1 MKNLLED
8 LYSDVLTA
16 PTIEAF
22 KVELIKFGKKL
33 GFDLVIADYGSPPPK
48 RAWTSI
54 HNYPSRWWE
63 QQSQFLPKDPVNVA
77 IEASSRPILWNAE
90 YYKRSG
96 AGEIAEAF
104 APFGFAAGFDVPI
117 HAANGALLI
126 LGFSRDVALSK
137 DAAELVRVVAEAQL
151 FSSFALPALDR
162 LLAHTTQADFPKLT
176 PKELEVLK
184 WTIAGKTAFEVGAI
198 LSTTERTANFHVR
211 NICEKLGVVNKNSAI
226 AKAFELKIIV

>member
-16 PTIEAF
+16 LTIEAF
-22 KVELIKFGKKL
+22 KFELIKFGKKL

-54 HNYPSRWWE
+54 NNYPKKWIDQSSQYVPVDVVNAAGRKSPSPILWDANHYRTSGLGEMAEIFVPFGLAAGFDIPIHAPDGSRLVIGLARD
-63 QQSQFLPKDPVNVA
+63 SDLPKDP
-77 IEASSRPILWNAE
+77 
-90 YYKRSG
+90 
-96 AGEIAEAF
+96 
-104 APFGFAAGFDVPI
+104 
-117 HAANGALLI
+117 
-126 LGFSRDVALSK
+126 
-137 DAAELVRVVAEAQL
+137 AELVRVVAEAQL
-151 FSSFALPALDR
+151 FSSFAFPALDR
-162 LLAHTTQADFPKLT
+162 LLAHTTRADFPKLT

-184 WTIAGKTAFEVGAI
+184 WTIEGKTAFEVGQI
-198 LSTTERTANFHVR
+198 LSTTERTANFHIR

>member
-22 KVELIKFGKKL
+22 KAELIKFGKKL

-54 HNYPSRWWE
+54 NNYPKKWID
-63 QQSQFLPKDPVNVA
+63 QNAQFLPIDPLNVA
-77 IEASSRPILWNAE
+77 TSSSPHPILWDAE
-90 YYKRSG
+90 YYKRLG
-96 AGEIAEAF
+96 AGHIAEAF
-104 APFGFAAGFDVPI
+104 TPFGFAAGFEVPV
-117 HAANGALLI
+117 HAASGALLNF
-126 LGFSRDVALSK
+126 GFSRDVALPK

-162 LLAHTTQADFPKLT
+162 LLAHTKQADFPRLT

-184 WTIAGKTAFEVGAI
+184 WTIAGKTAYEVGAI
-198 LSTTERTANFHVR
+198 LGTTERTANFHVR
-211 NICEKLGVVNKNSAI
+211 NMCEKLGVVNKNSAI

>member
-54 HNYPSRWWE
+54 NNYPKVWWD
-63 QQSQFLPKDPVNVA
+63 QQAQFLSADPINVA
-77 IEASSRPILWNAE
+77 TSASPHPVLWDAE
-90 YYKRSG
+90 FYKQSG
-96 AGEIAEAF
+96 AGHIAEAF
-104 APFGFAAGFDVPI
+104 TPFGFAAGFDVPI
-117 HAANGALLI
+117 HAANGALI
-126 LGFSRDVALSK
+126 NFGFSRDVALPQDSS
-137 DAAELVRVVAEAQL
+137 ELIRVVAEAQL
-151 FSSFALPALDR
+151 FGSFALPALSR
-162 LLAHTTQADFPKLT
+162 LLAHTTLVDYPKLT
-176 PKELEVLK
+176 PRELEVLK
-184 WTIAGKTAFEVGAI
+184 WTIAGKTAFEVGVI
-198 LSTTERTANFHVR
+198 LSTRERTANFHVR
-211 NICEKLGVVNKNSAI
+211 NICEKLGVTNKNSAI

>member
-54 HNYPSRWWE
+54 NNYPKMWLD
-63 QQSQFLPKDPVNVA
+63 QNAQHLPVDPVNTA
-77 IEASSRPILWNAE
+77 IKASSFPILWDTDL
-90 YYKRSG
+90 YKRSG
-96 AGEIAEAF
+96 AGHIAEAF
-104 APFGFAAGFDVPI
+104 TPFGFVAGFDVPI
-117 HAANGALLI
+117 HAANGALLNF
-126 LGFSRDVALSK
+126 GFSRDVALPK
-137 DAAELVRVVAEAQL
+137 DSAELVRVVAEAQL
-151 FSSFALPALDR
+151 FSAFALPALDR
-162 LLAHTTQADFPKLT
+162 LLAHTVHADFPKLT

-198 LSTTERTANFHVR
+198 LGTTERTANFHVR
-211 NICEKLGVVNKNSAI
+211 NICEKLGVNNKNSAI
-226 AKAFELKIIV
+226 ARAFELKIIV